1 MSYTDDAMRA
11 KLSSLNEAQDTIV
24 TVAQWILF
32 HKRMAPRTAE
42 IWLAK
47 VNDTPP
53 AKRLSLIYLANGM
66 LSNCL

>member
-32 HKRMAPRTAE
+32 HKY
-42 IWLAK
+42 
-47 VNDTPP
+47 VNPNSKTEYDV
-53 AKRLSLIYLANGM
+53 Y
-66 LSNCL
+66 